1 MKGCKMKIL
10 SLNLNRNENLQSI
23 KNEAQVDIYAFQESK
38 IQLTGRTRINTIN
51 IVDSAIKKE
60 KLLEFEKIWNKFFP
74 WLEFPENYFAESEID
89 YESFP
94 FILINVHLAGFRSEL
109 RQLLMFVLL
118 KRLNAEDLKF
128 KNIILVGDFNA
139 ERVHGTATKQGLKGS
154 RYLDEIIKIGFE
166 ELKTENENL
175 DDVKT
180 FYDANKI
187 GHRYDHAFIKYK
199 EENTSYQIK
208 VKYFPEENKTWFS
221 DHRGIILEIEK
232 NLLR

>member
-1 MKGCKMKIL
+1 MKIL
-10 SLNLNRNENLQSI
+10 SLNLNRKDFESVE
-23 KNEAQVDIYAFQESK
+23 EAVQADIYALQESK
-38 IQLTGRTRINTIN
+38 IQLAGRTRINTIN
-51 IVDSAIKKE
+51 IVNGAIKKE
-60 KLLEFEKIWNKFFP
+60 KPLEFEKIWNNFFS

-118 KRLNAEDLKF
+118 ERLNAEDLKS

-139 ERVHGTATKQGLKGS
+139 EIVHGNATKREQRGS
-154 RYLDEIIKIGFE
+154 RYIGEIIKIGFD

-180 FYDANKI
+180 FYDANGI
-187 GHRYDHAFIKYK
+187 GHRFDHAFIKYK
-199 EENTSYQIK
+199 EENTSYQVK
-208 VKYFPEENKTWFS
+208 VKYFPEDNKVWLS
-221 DHRGIILEIEK
+221 DHRGIIIGIEK
-232 NLLR
+232 KLVK